1 MKQLLDYP
9 RAIGY
14 DKMDTFTHEMQ
25 QFLGYHSRVPASL
38 NEWYQPEDKVF
49 IKKIKIK

>member
-14 DKMDTFTHEMQ
+14 DRMDSFPIKLQ

-38 NEWYQPEDKVF
+38 GRMVST
-49 IKKIKIK
+49 

>member
-14 DKMDTFTHEMQ
+14 DKMDSFDLELQ
-25 QFLGYHSRVPASL
+25 QLLGYHSRVPASL
-38 NEWYQPEDKVF
+38 NEWYQPEINRF
-49 IKKIKIK
+49 YKKDQD